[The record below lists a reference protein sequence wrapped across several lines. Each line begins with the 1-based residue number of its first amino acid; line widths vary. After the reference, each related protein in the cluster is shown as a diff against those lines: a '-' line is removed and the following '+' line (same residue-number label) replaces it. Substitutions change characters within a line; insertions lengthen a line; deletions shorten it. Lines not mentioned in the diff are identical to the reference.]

1 MSNLNSQTLSY
12 TPHQR
17 HTDIQEDKKK
27 LRSTLRKQRRSLSY
41 LEQEAASKNL
51 IIQINQSKL
60 LLKHQHIALYLGND
74 GELNPEILIN
84 KLWKQKKHVYLPVLH
99 PFYKNTLC
107 FCRMKPESKL
117 IKNRFGILEP
127 YFKYSK
133 SIQKR
138 FLSLVL
144 MPLVA
149 FDKTGNRIGMG
160 GGFYDRSFSYKANS
174 KHCKPKLIGVAHAFQ
189 EQNSLPLEKWD
200 IPLEGV
206 LTDKTFYQFGGITD
220 D

>member
-41 LEQEAASKNL
+41 LEQKAASKNL

-84 KLWKQKKHVYLPVLH
+84 ELWKQKKHVYLPVLH

>member
-41 LEQEAASKNL
+41 LEQKAASKNL